1 MHPRL
6 AVHEICFPDDMDTEA
21 ILAWAAGHD
30 IPSVG
35 LFSQRHRKGWDRE
48 IANVAN
54 STTSIAYLCH
64 SPMFNLDDPS
74 TWDASTQKLKATV
87 DAACAMGTSVVYTT
101 TGPTG
106 RLEFEEAVD
115 ALCCAIVPARTYAAA
130 RGIKLLTETTY
141 PTFRFAHFLHTFQ
154 DTVDVAAAAGIG
166 VCLDLHPTWHERGLR
181 QRILSSIAKIDLVQ
195 VADQAPRNM
204 TMARDVVGEGI
215 VPIEGLLALLFEA
228 GYDGRVDLELLGRP
242 QATMLDDILRSAE
255 RLSTILTR
263 IGA

>member
-1 MHPRL
+1 
-6 AVHEICFPDDMDTEA
+6 
-21 ILAWAAGHD
+21 
-30 IPSVG
+30 
-35 LFSQRHRKGWDRE
+35 
-48 IANVAN
+48 
-54 STTSIAYLCH
+54 
-64 SPMFNLDDPS
+64 
-74 TWDASTQKLKATV
+74 
-87 DAACAMGTSVVYTT
+87 
-101 TGPTG
+101 
-106 RLEFEEAVD
+106 
-115 ALCCAIVPARTYAAA
+115 
-130 RGIKLLTETTY
+130 
-141 PTFRFAHFLHTFQ
+141 LHTFQ

-195 VADQAPRNM
+195 VADQAPRNV